1 MKSVLR
7 FFVENHLIA
16 ILLTLMIFVLGV
28 NTLLGIKRDNYP
40 NVDYSEMTITTVYPG
55 ASPEDVEINVTH
67 KIEKELRSVT
77 GLKDYV
83 SVSMENSSNI
93 LVLIDPDV
101 RNQDKVKLKVR
112 EAVNR
117 VVDFPEEVDDAP
129 FVEESNNA
137 QIPIIEVGITSQTAS
152 YQQMYDYARIFEKKL
167 RSIDEVA
174 RVGKYGYRKRE
185 IQIEV
190 FPHKIRQYETSL
202 MEIIN
207 AVQKRNIR
215 STAGKH
221 ESFTSERDIVTMA
234 EFEDPM
240 EVGDV
245 IVRSSFDG
253 PLVKISDLAIVKDD
267 YEEPTT
273 LSRINGRPAI
283 SFLVYK
289 KESADI
295 IRTAKAVKA
304 LVEEAKEYTPEGLTL
319 SLAADYSS
327 SVKNRFKVVMS
338 NASLGLI
345 LVLILL
351 AFFLNI
357 RSAFWVALGIPV
369 SLLGTIFL
377 LPLFGSFLDSIT
389 LCAMIMVI
397 GIIVDDAIIVGE
409 NIYKY
414 HQLGRVPVDSAVEGT
429 AEVFWP
435 VMTTILTT
443 LCAFA
448 PMFFM
453 PGVMGEF
460 TKVVPLTISLA
471 LLVSLVEVFI
481 ALPAHLAGS
490 LNKSFVMD
498 ERGWFQPFQ
507 KLFEGFLKRCLNQ
520 SFLILMIMAVILAGS
535 YFIAS
540 QRLSYVQFPATMSE
554 EVRISAELPIGS
566 PLESTAEKMKEIEY
580 IVEGLS
586 DNELASYITRIG
598 KDGYLGIESEN
609 KAYVNMTLTPFN
621 DRNRSAQEIVTALRE
636 QTNALEGYTDI
647 NYSIETGG
655 LPGGSPIHMFVVGHD
670 DEQRTALTEG
680 IAAFLESVDGVTDI
694 QRGDMLGKDQIKIV
708 PDYERLSRLGLTVED
723 VARNARV
730 AVDGQLVTSVRYE
743 NEDVD
748 FRVINDSKSRQNPD
762 YLEELLI
769 PNRQGKLIQLDQVVR
784 FDRKKGYAHFQHYDG
799 ERAVEIKA
807 DVNKDIIAP
816 AEVMAQLKQEFNIDR
831 DWLGMRLVEAGE
843 LYETSKSMASLQRTF
858 LVAVVAI
865 YCLLILLF
873 RSVLQP
879 IIVLLAI
886 PFGLVGVCWALLL
899 HGEPLSFM
907 GVLGIIGLC
916 GVVVNDSLVLV
927 NHLNVLRRREP
938 TKDIKDIVLRGTSDR
953 LRAIVMTT
961 LTTVVG
967 MLPLAY
973 GLGGADPF
981 VAPMALTLGF
991 GLLLATPLTLIVIPS
1006 LYLTGSQIRQ
1016 LFTNRRKKYVDISV

>member
-1 MKSVLR
+1 MKPVIR
-7 FFVENHLIA
+7 FFVRNHLIA
-16 ILLTLMIFVLGV
+16 ILLTVMIFVLGI
-28 NTLLGIKRDNYP
+28 NALLGIKRDNYP

-83 SVSMENSSNI
+83 SVSMENSSTI
-93 LVLIDPDV
+93 LVLIDPDASD
-101 RNQDKVKLKVR
+101 QDKVKMNVR

-117 VVDFPEEVDDAP
+117 VVDLPAEVDDAP
-129 FVEESNNA
+129 FVEESNNG
-137 QIPIIEVGITSQTAS
+137 QIPIIEVGIASDTAD
-152 YQQMYDYARIFEKKL
+152 YRQLYEYARIFEKKL
-167 RSIDEVA
+167 RGLDEVA
-174 RVGKYGYRKRE
+174 RVSKYGYRKRE

-202 MEIIN
+202 MEIID
-207 AVQKRNIR
+207 AIRKRNIR

-221 ESFTSERDIVTMA
+221 ESFTTERDIVTMA

-253 PLVKISDLAIVKDD
+253 PLVKISDLALVKDD
-267 YEEPTT
+267 FEEPTT

-283 SFLVYK
+283 SFLIFK

-295 IRTAKAVKA
+295 IRTVDAVKE
-304 LVEEAKEYTPEGLTL
+304 LVSTSKEFTPEGIDLT
-319 SLAADYSS
+319 LAADYSH
-327 SVKNRFKVVMS
+327 SVKNRFKVVMT
-338 NASLGLI
+338 NALMGLS
-345 LVLILL
+345 LVLVLL
-351 AFFLNI
+351 ALFLNV
-357 RSAFWVALGIPV
+357 RAAFWVALGIPV

-377 LPLFGSFLDSIT
+377 LPLFGTFLDSIT

-414 HQLGRVPVDSAVEGT
+414 HQLGRIPEDSAVEGT

-435 VMTTILTT
+435 VITTILTT

-471 LLVSLVEVFI
+471 LLVSLIEVVI
-481 ALPAHLAGS
+481 ALPSHLAGS

-498 ERGWFQPFQ
+498 ERGWFRPFQ
-507 KLFEGFLKRCLNQ
+507 DAFARFLDVCLRFNGLLLIGMA
-520 SFLILMIMAVILAGS
+520 LILAVT
-535 YFIAS
+535 YFVAEKK
-540 QRLSYVQFPATMSE
+540 LDYVQFPATMSE
-554 EVRISAELPIGS
+554 EVRVSAELPIGT
-566 PLESTAEKMKEIEY
+566 PLETTAAKLRELEE
-580 IVEGLS
+580 IVEGLPPT
-586 DNELASYITRIG
+586 ELASYITRIG

-609 KAYVNMTLTPFN
+609 KAYLTLTLTPFN
-621 DRNRSAQEIVTALRE
+621 DRDRSAHDIVKALRA
-636 QTNALEGYTDI
+636 QTDTLQGYADI
-647 NYSIETGG
+647 NFSIDTGG
-655 LPGGSPIHMFVVGHD
+655 LPGGHPIHMFVVGHD
-670 DEQRTALTEG
+670 DEQRKALTEG
-680 IAAFLESVDGVTDI
+680 IVSFLGNVEGVSDI
-694 QRGDMLGKDQIKIV
+694 QRGDPLGKDQIKLV

-748 FRVINDSKSRQNPD
+748 FRVINDEKSRQNPD
-762 YLEELLI
+762 YLQELLI
-769 PNRQGKLIQLDQVVR
+769 PNRQGKLIKLDQVVR
-784 FDRKKGYAHFQHYDG
+784 FERKQGYAHFQHYDG

-816 AEVMAQLKQEFNIDR
+816 AQVMAQLKETFHIER
-831 DWLGMRLVEAGE
+831 DWAGMRLVEAGE
-843 LYETSKSMASLQRTF
+843 LYETSKSVNSLKRTF
-858 LVAVVAI
+858 LVAVMAI

-879 IIVLLAI
+879 LIVLLAI
-886 PFGLVGVCWALLL
+886 PFGLVGVIWALLL
-899 HGEPLSFM
+899 HGQPLSFM

-927 NHLNVLRRREP
+927 NHINVLRRREP
-938 TKDIKDIVLRGTSDR
+938 GKPIRDVVRQGATDR

-991 GLLLATPLTLIVIPS
+991 GLLLATPLTLIVIPC
-1006 LYLTGSQIRQ
+1006 LYLCGAAVVR
-1016 LFTNRRKKYVDISV
+1016 LRGDRREKCVDISV

>member
-7 FFVENHLIA
+7 FFVRNHLVA
-16 ILLTLMIFVLGV
+16 VLFTLMIFVLGI
-28 NTLLGIKRDNYP
+28 NALWGIKRDNYP
-40 NVDYSEMTITTVYPG
+40 NVDYAEMTITTVYPG

-77 GLKDYV
+77 GLKDFV

-93 LVLIDPDV
+93 LVLIDPDTPD
-101 RNQDKVKLKVR
+101 QDEVKMKVR

-117 VVDFPEEVDDAP
+117 VVDLPPEVDEAP

-137 QIPIIEVGITSQTAS
+137 QIPIIEVGITSHTAS
-152 YQQMYDYARIFEKKL
+152 YRELYDYARIFEKKL
-167 RSIDEVA
+167 RGLDEVA
-174 RVGKYGYRKRE
+174 RVGKYGYRQRE

-202 MEIIN
+202 MEIID
-207 AVQKRNIR
+207 AIRKRNIR
-215 STAGKH
+215 STAGKF
-221 ESFTSERDIVTMA
+221 ESFTTERDIVTMA

-240 EVGDV
+240 EVGEV

-253 PLVKISDLAIVKDD
+253 PLVKINDLAVIKDD
-267 YEEPTT
+267 FEQPTT

-283 SFLVYK
+283 SFLIYK

-295 IRTAKAVKA
+295 IRTAEMVKK
-304 LVEEAKEYTPEGLTL
+304 LVQEVQPYTPEGLEL
-319 SLAADYSS
+319 SLAADYSR
-327 SVKNRFKVVMS
+327 SVKNRFKVVMT
-338 NASLGLI
+338 NAAMGLAMV
-345 LVLILL
+345 LVLL
-351 AFFLNI
+351 AMFLSV
-357 RSAFWVALGIPV
+357 RAAFWVALGIPV
-369 SLLGTIFL
+369 SLLGTVFL

-414 HQLGRVPVDSAVEGT
+414 HQLGRIPEDSAVEGA

-435 VMTTILTT
+435 VITTILTT

-471 LLVSLVEVFI
+471 LIVSLIEVTV
-481 ALPAHLAGS
+481 ALPSHLAGS
-490 LNKSFVMD
+490 LNKSFVME
-498 ERGWFQPFQ
+498 ERSWFGPFQ
-507 KLFEGFLKRCLNQ
+507 RSFVRLLDGCLRY
-520 SFLILMIMAVILAGS
+520 SFLVLIAMVLILAATG
-535 YFIAS
+535 YVAV
-540 QRLSYVQFPATMSE
+540 QRLNYVQFPATMSE
-554 EVRISAELPIGS
+554 AVRISAELPIGT
-566 PLESTAEKMKEIEY
+566 PLQATARKMREIEE
-580 IVEGLS
+580 IVEELPPT
-586 DNELASYITRIG
+586 ELASYITRIG

-609 KAYVNMTLTPFN
+609 KAYVNLTLTPFN
-621 DRNRSAQEIVTALRE
+621 DRARSAQRIVTALRTRTDTL
-636 QTNALEGYTDI
+636 QGYDDI
-647 NYSIETGG
+647 NFTIDTGG
-655 LPGGSPIHMFVVGHD
+655 LPGGDPIHLFVVGHD
-670 DEQRTALTEG
+670 DEQRAALTEG
-680 IAAFLESVDGVTDI
+680 IVSFLQSVDGVSDI
-694 QRGDMLGKDQIKIV
+694 KRGDPLGKDQIKLV
-708 PDYERLSRLGLTVED
+708 PDYERLARLGLTVED

-748 FRVINDSKSRQNPD
+748 FRVINDEKSRQNPN

-769 PNRQGKLIQLDQVVR
+769 PNRQGKLIRLDQAVR
-784 FDRKKGYAHFQHYDG
+784 FERKQGYAHFQHYDG
-799 ERAVEIKA
+799 ERTVEIKA

-816 AEVMAQLKQEFNIDR
+816 SQVMARLKENFNIDR
-831 DWLGMRLVEAGE
+831 DWPGMRLVEAGE
-843 LYETSKSMASLQRTF
+843 LYETSKSVDSLQRTF
-858 LVAVVAI
+858 VVAVIAI
-865 YCLLILLF
+865 YCLLVLLF

-879 IIVLLAI
+879 LIVLLAI
-886 PFGLVGVCWALLL
+886 PFGLVGVVWALFL
-899 HGEPLSFM
+899 HGQPLSFM
-907 GVLGIIGLC
+907 GMLGIIGLS

-927 NHLNVLRRREP
+927 NHINNLRRDQPGKTVRE
-938 TKDIKDIVLRGTSDR
+938 IVLQGASDR
-953 LRAIVMTT
+953 LRAIIMTT

-991 GLLLATPLTLIVIPS
+991 GLLLATPLTLIVIPC
-1006 LYLTGSQIRQ
+1006 LYLVGAAVGRAVTG
-1016 LFTNRRKKYVDISV
+1016 RRNKYVDISV